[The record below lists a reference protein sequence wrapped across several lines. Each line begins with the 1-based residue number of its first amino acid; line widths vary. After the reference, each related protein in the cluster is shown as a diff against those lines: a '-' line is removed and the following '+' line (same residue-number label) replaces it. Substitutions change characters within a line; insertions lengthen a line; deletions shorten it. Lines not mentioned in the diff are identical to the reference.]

1 MPTVIICMFTDQIY
15 TPRCKKCVC
24 LSFAIYFPEFLF
36 LISFISP
43 HFCAGNH
50 VFCSICLHGP
60 LPGILLRPMRRR
72 KYFFELIFYNIL
84 WSLSR
89 TNAKPALCFCHA
101 TQQQFPIKERKKEAS
116 ISMLPFSYLCLMVSM
131 SQIHAPAVY
140 GNTPAICHITARH
153 PRRTP
158 PSLTEQYHKSYAHH
172 LFVSK

>member
-1 MPTVIICMFTDQIY
+1 MCFVVFTCTDLF
-15 TPRCKKCVC
+15 PAFFCVPC
-24 LSFAIYFPEFLF
+24 ADANISLNLYFTIFCGLFQEQTQSQRFAF
-36 LISFISP
+36 
-43 HFCAGNH
+43 
-50 VFCSICLHGP
+50 VTLHNSS
-60 LPGILLRPMRRR
+60 LL
-72 KYFFELIFYNIL
+72 
-84 WSLSR
+84 
-89 TNAKPALCFCHA
+89 
-101 TQQQFPIKERKKEAS
+101 IKERKKEAS